1 MLCRTEKPTEA
12 QVNAVTAKAEDL
24 LRRMELGQ
32 WDVIETEIETQQ
44 IGDSVEYTVHV
55 RAAPVLNGISVLY
68 GQPTSFFQDDYK
80 PTYLMTKA
88 EFIFSA
94 NGDVIFF
101 DMCSPMDIVETRNTN
116 VQVLPLEEL
125 FEKARQHLSFSDA
138 DAYGFP
144 ARLRNRIEK
153 SSEEH
158 IICNVNISQLY
169 QTFLSALVLLIC
181 AAAQMAGQHRRELQE
196 ALPERQALALSGL
209 EEGQLWQIFPLRT
222 FFAELVCFLVAAVV
236 AGVIG
241 SVSLL
246 GLLVGELGWIIHL
259 GIIVLQ
265 LSR

>member
-1 MLCRTEKPTEA
+1 MQNRKPTEA

-55 RAAPVLNGISVLY
+55 RAAPVLNGVSVLY

-94 NGDVIFF
+94 NGDIIFF

-125 FEKARQHLSFSDA
+125 FEKLDSTSLSAMLMPMVFLPDYVIASKSQARSISFA
-138 DAYGFP
+138 MLIFHRQTIVWAVLAY
-144 ARLRNRIEK
+144 RK
-153 SSEEH
+153 VT
-158 IICNVNISQLY
+158 IITTISQFWHYTEPRNILERIQARY
-169 QTFLSALVLLIC
+169 ISITALVKQTRTSHPWYVLTQWTVPLYSSKRLELNRPTSLLIKC
-181 AAAQMAGQHRRELQE
+181 KK
-196 ALPERQALALSGL
+196 
-209 EEGQLWQIFPLRT
+209 
-222 FFAELVCFLVAAVV
+222 
-236 AGVIG
+236 
-241 SVSLL
+241 
-246 GLLVGELGWIIHL
+246 
-259 GIIVLQ
+259 
-265 LSR
+265 